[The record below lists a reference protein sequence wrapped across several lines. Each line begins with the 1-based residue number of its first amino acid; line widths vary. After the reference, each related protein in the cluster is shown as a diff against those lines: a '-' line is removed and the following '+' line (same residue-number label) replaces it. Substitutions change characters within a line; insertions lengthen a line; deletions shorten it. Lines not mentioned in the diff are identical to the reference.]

1 MQERCPKCQSEN
13 IYQDGNLWMCPECA
27 NEWVEGKEAAATEDV
42 VEDTTVRDA
51 NGNILADG
59 DAIVVVKDLKVK
71 GSSTIVKSGTKAR
84 NIRLISDGAGHNM
97 VCKFEG
103 LGAINIKSEL
113 VKKV

>member
-1 MQERCPKCQSEN
+1 
-13 IYQDGNLWMCPECA
+13 
-27 NEWVEGKEAAATEDV
+27 
-42 VEDTTVRDA
+42 
-51 NGNILADG
+51 
-59 DAIVVVKDLKVK
+59 
-71 GSSTIVKSGTKAR
+71 KSGTKAR